1 MRSQANVRVVTRH
14 KERPMSTAT
23 INHDTSATGDAASR
37 DMKSILAQYWWLIA
51 LRGVLG
57 ILFGIIALIMP
68 VATILAL
75 VILFSAY
82 MLVDGAFALYAA
94 YQAGRQNRKWGLLLL
109 QGLANIAA
117 GVLAFLWPGLTAL
130 AFVILLAAWSIVSGC
145 LQLAAAFR
153 IEQGR
158 WWLVLGGVASII
170 FGMLLIAAPLIGA
183 VVLTW
188 WIGAWAIV
196 FGAFLLVAA
205 FRLRSPRGRNP
216 SVGTARPAT

>member
-1 MRSQANVRVVTRH
+1 
-14 KERPMSTAT
+14 MSTAT

>member
-1 MRSQANVRVVTRH
+1 
-14 KERPMSTAT
+14 MSTAT
-23 INHDTSATGDAASR
+23 MNPSSSASGDTAST
-37 DMKSILAQYWWLIA
+37 DMKNLLAQYWWLIA

-57 ILFGIIALIMP
+57 ILFGIIALVVP

-94 YQAGRQNRKWGLLLL
+94 YQAARQKKKWGLLVL

-117 GVLAFLWPGLTAL
+117 GAVAFLWPGLTVL
-130 AFVILLAAWSIVSGC
+130 AFVLLLAAWTIVSGC

-153 IEQGR
+153 IDQGR
-158 WWLVLGGVASII
+158 WWFVLGGIASVI
-170 FGMLLIAAPLIGA
+170 FGILLIASPLTGA

-188 WIGAWAIV
+188 WMGAWAVV
-196 FGAFLLVAA
+196 FGAFLVVAA
-205 FRLRSPRGRNP
+205 FRLRSQRDNSP
-216 SVGTARPAT
+216 SVGATQPAT

>member
-1 MRSQANVRVVTRH
+1 MNSN
-14 KERPMSTAT
+14 SSSSG
-23 INHDTSATGDAASR
+23 DTGSN
-37 DMKSILAQYWWLIA
+37 DMKSVLAQYWWLIA

-57 ILFGIIALIMP
+57 IVFGIIALVMP

-94 YQAGRQNRKWGLLLL
+94 YQASRQKKKWGLLVF

-117 GVLAFLWPGLTAL
+117 GALAFLWPGLTVL
-130 AFVILLAAWSIVSGC
+130 AFILLLAAWTIVSGC

-158 WWLVLGGVASII
+158 WWFALGGVASLL
-170 FGMLLIAAPLIGA
+170 FGVLLIAAPLIGA

-188 WIGAWAIV
+188 WMGAWAIV

-205 FRLRSPRGRNP
+205 FRLRSQHNRQP
-216 SVGTARPAT
+216 SVGATQPAT

>member
-1 MRSQANVRVVTRH
+1 
-14 KERPMSTAT
+14 MSTAT

-170 FGMLLIAAPLIGA
+170 FGMLLITAPLIGA

>member
-1 MRSQANVRVVTRH
+1 
-14 KERPMSTAT
+14 MSTT
-23 INHDTSATGDAASR
+23 TMNTGLPPSASD
-37 DMKSILAQYWWLIA
+37 DMKSVLAQYWWLIA

-57 ILFGIIALIMP
+57 ILFGIIALVMP
-68 VATILAL
+68 VAAILAL
-75 VILFSAY
+75 VLLFSAY

-94 YQAGRQNRKWGLLLL
+94 YQAGRQRRKWGLLLL
-109 QGLANIAA
+109 QGLANIVA
-117 GVLAFLWPGLTAL
+117 GVLAFIWPGLTVL
-130 AFVILLAAWSIVSGC
+130 TFVILLAAWSIFSGC

-153 IEQGR
+153 VDEGR

-188 WIGAWAIV
+188 WMGAWAIV

-216 SVGTARPAT
+216 AMATARTAS

>member
-1 MRSQANVRVVTRH
+1 
-14 KERPMSTAT
+14 MSTAT

-75 VILFSAY
+75 VVLFSAY

>member
-1 MRSQANVRVVTRH
+1 
-14 KERPMSTAT
+14 MSTAT

-216 SVGTARPAT
+216 SVGTVRPAT